1 MADQEL
7 YEALWVST
15 GRRWHN
21 NHMWHTW
28 APVSEDMVPDEQR
41 LVWYKG
47 KNLTHAYPGSV
58 YKVKSKVPDFKT
70 TYGDGSSYAPEYITK
85 FPDGENLLKWRLL
98 DEEAQ
103 VADRMFKERKQDMSE
118 NEIQECLAP
127 IKEAMGSVN
136 YTGRQRVLAIVIEYL
151 TR

>member
-1 MADQEL
+1 MADEIF
-7 YEALWVST
+7 EALWVYT

-21 NHMWHTW
+21 NQMWHTW
-28 APVSEDMVPDEQR
+28 APLSEESVPDEQR

-58 YKVKSKVPDFKT
+58 YKVKSKVADFKQT
-70 TYGDGSSYAPEYITK
+70 FGDGSKLAPEYITK
-85 FPDGENLLKWRLL
+85 LPESELLLAWRLQ

-103 VADRMFKERKQDMSE
+103 VADRLVKERKQDMSA

-127 IKEAMGSVN
+127 IREAMGRVN

-151 TR
+151 MR